1 MGFWSKLTIGIL
13 IILAGFYLKTTF
25 FDGQKYEKKLVQE
38 EQIAEPVQKAQP
50 EQKQPAKTREK
61 EYVTVYFLGTD
72 SQSNNLFKT
81 AQREVPNGSSKLTFA
96 LQQLI
101 KGPSAYEKKSGV
113 FSEVPKSTK
122 IRGVVESDK
131 IIIDLSSDIVNGGG
145 ADSLYS
151 RIKQVIKT
159 ALANAPKK
167 PVYLYIDGKQADVIG
182 GEGLMIS
189 QPLKENSL
197 DE

>member
-1 MGFWSKLTIGIL
+1 MGFWSKLTICIL
-13 IILAGFYLKTTF
+13 VILAGFYVKAAF
-25 FDGQKYEKKLVQE
+25 FDGQKYEKKLVHE
-38 EQIAEPVQKAQP
+38 EQISEPAPKKATQ
-50 EQKQPAKTREK
+50 EKKNAPAKEK
-61 EYVTVYFLGTD
+61 EYAIVYFLGTD
-72 SQSNNLFKT
+72 AQSNNLFKT
-81 AQREVPNGSSKLTFA
+81 AKREVPQGSSKLTFA

-101 KGPSAYEKKSGV
+101 NGPTAYEKKAGV

-131 IIIDLSSDIVNGGG
+131 IVIDLSSDIVNGGG

-182 GEGLMIS
+182 GEGLMIT

>member
-1 MGFWSKLTIGIL
+1 MGFWSKLTIGL
-13 IILAGFYLKTTF
+13 LALLTVFYVKTTF

-38 EQIAEPVQKAQP
+38 EQILEPERKSESVQPPKTEKA
-50 EQKQPAKTREK
+50 KVYA
-61 EYVTVYFLGTD
+61 TVYFLGTD
-72 SQSNNLFKT
+72 NQSNNLFKT
-81 AQREVPNGSSKLTFA
+81 AKREVPDDTSKLTYA
-96 LQQLI
+96 LQQLVD
-101 KGPSAYEKKSGV
+101 GPTPYEKKRGV

-122 IRGVVESDK
+122 IRGVVEGDS
-131 IIIDLSSDIVNGGG
+131 IIIDLSSDIVKGGG

-159 ALANAPKK
+159 ALANAPGK

-182 GEGLMIS
+182 GEGIMIT
-189 QPLKENSL
+189 QPLKETSL